1 MNRGRRDTVGSA
13 PDYNCH
19 HRAEEPVLEPSTQDV
34 FEQID
39 LVENDSRLKSMQD
52 AHDLVR
58 RNVGKSNERLILRM
72 HPETHASWYP
82 NITGATKPLSN
93 RAQEKLDYRCN
104 LAQPR
109 NTLAVSYQLL
119 AGDTLCRHG

>member
-1 MNRGRRDTVGSA
+1 MSESSQPEID
-13 PDYNCH
+13 
-19 HRAEEPVLEPSTQDV
+19 
-34 FEQID
+34 QID
-39 LVENDSRLKSMQD
+39 FVEDGNRLKSMQD

-58 RNVGKSNERLILRM
+58 RNVGKSNEKLILRM

-82 NITGATKPLSN
+82 NITGAMKHLSN
-93 RAQEKLDYRCN
+93 PAQAKLDYRCN